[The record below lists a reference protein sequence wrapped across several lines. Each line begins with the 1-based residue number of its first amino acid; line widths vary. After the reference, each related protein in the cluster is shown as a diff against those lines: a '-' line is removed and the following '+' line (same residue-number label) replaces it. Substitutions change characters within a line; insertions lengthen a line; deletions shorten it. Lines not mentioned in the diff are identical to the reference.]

1 MPFDTDNMPRTVGL
15 AGRAMASLRAY
26 FATRN
31 HNPSAD
37 HWAAL
42 EDIARTLEAMA
53 DGECPRKVLLSSCD
67 PGVGKSQTVTHFMR
81 AMVADPAYRHVG
93 AVICVGR
100 IEEAV
105 SIAGDLGLA
114 PDQFAVLTSNDEANA
129 IGHHLVDAAPVLI
142 TTKQRIE
149 LHCHGASFDGAAEF
163 HYQGQPRQVRVWDE
177 AWLPGVAVALNRDD
191 LGGLFKPLRYRFP
204 AMANALEDMFVA
216 LRSVADGACFQVPD
230 FEHTHGA
237 GLHDALGAVAGGRDD
252 HQATVTGLFILSG
265 KTARV
270 RHDGVTGNAVLTY
283 EDTLPTDLAPLLVLD
298 ASGRVRRTYADI
310 ERHRGTLER
319 LKTATKDYSPLSVH
333 VWETSGSKAGWRD
346 NGAELLTG
354 IVKTIL
360 SKPSETWLIVHHKA
374 AGRLPDVAQSVADK
388 LPPDVAARV
397 RYVTWGKHMA
407 TNAYADVANVILAG
421 TLFMRPSFYTALTHL
436 AQGKPTGCHMVADD
450 AVQRTIQGEHANLL
464 LQAICRG
471 RVRKLDGDRCLPMSA
486 YVIAAASHGL
496 LGHSETS
503 SQAAPWSRGSRT
515 N

>member
-1 MPFDTDNMPRTVGL
+1 M
-15 AGRAMASLRAY
+15 
-26 FATRN
+26 
-31 HNPSAD
+31 
-37 HWAAL
+37 
-42 EDIARTLEAMA
+42 I
-53 DGECPRKVLLSSCD
+53 

-374 AGRLPDVAQSVADK
+374 V
-388 LPPDVAARV
+388 
-397 RYVTWGKHMA
+397 W
-407 TNAYADVANVILAG
+407 
-421 TLFMRPSFYTALTHL
+421 
-436 AQGKPTGCHMVADD
+436 
-450 AVQRTIQGEHANLL
+450 
-464 LQAICRG
+464 QA
-471 RVRKLDGDRCLPMSA
+471 P
-486 YVIAAASHGL
+486 
-496 LGHSETS
+496 
-503 SQAAPWSRGSRT
+503 
-515 N
+515 